1 MLLGFQPTPILGGR
15 GNAFAASA
23 IVTSMVA
30 YTTAAATGGPLLYN
44 PANTGATKGVT
55 AYIYAVSYGCTVASA
70 AAAAIGLTGGPTTA
84 PTSTTAID
92 SQTNLTLNQSATSV
106 CTAYRVGTVS
116 AAGTFFLPTGQI
128 GTAPLT
134 GEFMDDN
141 FIHLGGV
148 LAVPPGYFCAVSASV
163 TMTTAVL
170 TVGLVWV
177 EVANT

>member
-23 IVTSMVA
+23 IVTAMVP
-30 YTTAAATGGPLLYN
+30 YTTAAGTGGPLLYN
-44 PANTGATKGVT
+44 PAVTGAAKGVT
-55 AYIYAVSYGCTVASA
+55 AYVMAVSYGCTTAATA
-70 AAAAIGLTGGPTTA
+70 AAVIGLTGGATTA
-84 PTSTTAID
+84 PTATTAID

-106 CTAYRVGTVS
+106 CTAYRIGTVS
-116 AAGTFFLPTGQI
+116 TAGTFLLPVGQI
-128 GTAPLT
+128 GTAALT
-134 GEFMDDN
+134 AEFLDDN

-148 LAVPPGYFCAVSASV
+148 LAVPPGYFCAVSSSV
-163 TMTTAVL
+163 AMTTAVL